1 MARDLDAIRDSNG
14 DLPAYAWPG
23 GYPVTYIIADGG
35 EGYPVTYIT
44 ADGGD
49 LCAACAN
56 GGNGS
61 RADDDLD
68 ADCPDDDQWRV
79 VGYDILEGPEAEVR
93 CDHCNTIIAFGPDYP
108 GREDDR

>member
-1 MARDLDAIRDSNG
+1 MARDLDAIRDSKG

-23 GYPVTYIIADGG
+23 GYPVTYITADGG
-35 EGYPVTYIT
+35 E
-44 ADGGD
+44 

-93 CDHCNTIIAFGPDYP
+93 CDHCFTIIAFGPDYP
-108 GREDDR
+108 GREGDR